1 MARGFGFPLDWAA
14 SVALDRLSEVG
25 VCLSPDRSTSSNQR
39 YALNEQMRRHFGGDE
54 AIGSL
59 LDLLTR
65 EWHATGPPW
74 AAELV
79 PNPSPG
85 LNRCIVVVT
94 LASGKKCRLDVADG
108 RGPHD
113 SRGEEAYLRVTCS
126 PSEASVVP
134 VIVLH
139 VAAAVA
145 EIESRRAR
153 RRVEAAAKEAKE
165 AKATKAHQPGPPK
178 PTRPVPG
185 AGAAEGTGEVGEAA
199 SGGRRTV

>member
-54 AIGSL
+54 AIGSQ

-65 EWHATGPPW
+65 QWHATGPAW

-108 RGPHD
+108 SGPHG
-113 SRGEEAYLRVTCS
+113 SRGEEAYLRITCS

-134 VIVLH
+134 VILLH

-145 EIESRRAR
+145 EIEARRAR
-153 RRVEAAAKEAKE
+153 RRAEAAARE
-165 AKATKAHQPGPPK
+165 AKATKAAHQSGPSK

-185 AGAAEGTGEVGEAA
+185 VGAAEGTGEVGEAA
-199 SGGRRTV
+199 SGGRRTI